1 MRGGGLRVR
10 AFGGLRRHEND
21 DDGRYVRWEDV
32 RYDVLWDRLY
42 YMGDTRKIAGV
53 LEYLDRVATTEQ
65 REVLKFELLLLV

>member
-1 MRGGGLRVR
+1 M
-10 AFGGLRRHEND
+10 
-21 DDGRYVRWEDV
+21 RWEDV